1 MATLLQE
8 AAQLVTEDPSLGELI
23 DNALDVSDNATVVSI
38 ADVPINTAPQ
48 TEVLVDVLD
57 GGTSIVGFNNI
68 STSVP
73 VTATP
78 LVQPVVTDAVV
89 SASTEVT
96 EPAVTNISIPQIAIA
111 LPAGPIAAPPVM
123 GILPGD
129 EVFVDPLLDT
139 VPEDGFVDPLLDIA
153 PLDPS
158 VVLGEEEFVDPLLD
172 TVPVDG
178 FVDPLL
184 DIVPIEE
191 AIESPNGG
199 ARLARPPLPGEVTLL
214 IDVPPAEGGVDPL
227 LDTVPEDGFVD
238 PLLDVIQVDEAI
250 DPSLDTLPVETAG
263 TSGARLAGPALG
275 LATLMI
281 DVPPAEEGVDPL
293 LDTVPVEDFV
303 DPLLD
308 IVPVGEA
315 IETEE
320 VVFTKPLTLDGL
332 DAAVP
337 TDTTVMNG
345 DGVVLP
351 EGTFDPCT
359 CWAAPLTDPVGSGAA
374 VDPSAPPV
382 LLVDYA
388 APTGF
393 IVDYAAPPVL

>member
-38 ADVPINTAPQ
+38 ADAPVNTTPQ
-48 TEVLVDVLD
+48 TEVLVDILD

-68 STSVP
+68 SNSVP
-73 VTATP
+73 VTTTL
-78 LVQPVVTDAVV
+78 LVQPLVPDAVV
-89 SASTEVT
+89 AASTEVT
-96 EPAVTNISIPQIAIA
+96 ETAVTDVSTPQIA
-111 LPAGPIAAPPVM
+111 LPAAPITAPVAAPPVM
-123 GILPGD
+123 GILLGD

-139 VPEDGFVDPLLDIA
+139 VPVDGFVDPLLDIA

-158 VVLGEEEFVDPLLD
+158 ILPGDEVFVDPLLD

-191 AIESPNGG
+191 VVPTRPLTLEGVVEESPT
-199 ARLARPPLPGEVTLL
+199 PPTG
-214 IDVPPAEGGVDPL
+214 
-227 LDTVPEDGFVD
+227 
-238 PLLDVIQVDEAI
+238 
-250 DPSLDTLPVETAG
+250 
-263 TSGARLAGPALG
+263 GARLAGPAFLG
-275 LATLMI
+275 IAPMI
-281 DVPPAEEGVDPL
+281 DVPPVDG
-293 LDTVPVEDFV
+293 

-308 IVPVGEA
+308 IVPADGFVDPLVDIIQVDEA
-315 IETEE
+315 TVIEE
-320 VVFTKPLTLDGL
+320 VVFTKPLTLDGV
-332 DAAVP
+332 AVP

-345 DGVVLP
+345 DGAVVP

-359 CWAAPLTDPVGSGAA
+359 CWAAPLTDPIGSGSA
-374 VDPSAPPV
+374 VDPAAPPV
-382 LLVDYA
+382 LLADYA